1 MKTRQVQESV
11 PMLRPTEERVT
22 AIKTRTFT
30 TETTLEGSAPEREE
44 LPSYRFE
51 GKRLTPVGDSGTEFE
66 VLGTGERLKVAAP

>member
-1 MKTRQVQESV
+1 MI
-11 PMLRPTEERVT
+11 RPTGERVT

-30 TETTLEGSAPEREE
+30 TEANLGRSAPEREG

-51 GKRLTPVGDSGTEFE
+51 GKRLNPVGDSGTEFE